1 MAPAEDSADIW
12 EDPPQAGVAAVTL
25 AELDVSSMRVHTVL
39 LFDIESG
46 ILEFEQ
52 GFDWNGPVARLDR
65 ALTNQ
70 ATQAAQTAQQQ
81 AAGYGGA
88 AGQIQAGL
96 IPQLTSMATTPPGFG
111 TDLGAMETA
120 AMGSAAAASG
130 ASAEQSALRAMRT
143 GNVAGLGAEQVG
155 AAGAAARVGGNALQN
170 ILAKNA
176 ELKAS
181 QQQAALGGLERL
193 TGEDIHGQ
201 AAMAGLIP
209 RDIEAGIQAQSH
221 GWLQNLPTIMGLA
234 GNVAGGIA
242 GLLPSGTASGGAGS
256 SPVSGMSLDQY
267 NQMLTD
273 LMGR

>member
-1 MAPAEDSADIW
+1 
-12 EDPPQAGVAAVTL
+12 
-25 AELDVSSMRVHTVL
+25 MRVHTVL

-46 ILEFEQ
+46 ILEFEE
-52 GFDWNGPVARLDR
+52 GYDWEGPVARFDR

-81 AAGYGGA
+81 AAGYGA
-88 AGQIQAGL
+88 TAGQIQGGL
-96 IPQLTSMATTPPGFG
+96 IPELQRFAATPPGFG

-120 AMGSAAAASG
+120 AMGSAAAATG

-155 AAGAAARVGGNALQN
+155 AAGMAARAGGSALQN

-209 RDIEAGIQAQSH
+209 HDIDAAIQAQRV

-242 GLLPSGTASGGAGS
+242 GLLPEQTSNFPGGG
-256 SPVSGMSLDQY
+256 GL
-267 NQMLTD
+267 L
-273 LMGR
+273 GG